1 MNTYCL
7 TCKKNTSNVDP
18 KWLKQKI
25 IDYLCNQNVVFV
37 RLKSQDL

>member
-7 TCKKNTSNVDP
+7 KCKKDAVILTL

-25 IDYLCNQNVVFV
+25 IDYLCNQNIVFV
-37 RLKSQDL
+37 VLKSQDL